1 LTSYPLTSYPHNV
14 ADNFQYI
21 VGRYRDRVA
30 LSWSN
35 GSTTT
40 FAELAQLSDKVAH
53 FLRREGVQKG
63 DRVCIRLEK
72 TPLAYA
78 LIFGCLKLG
87 APYFVVDPSN
97 PVSRVEHILNKCLPT
112 LIFSASE
119 PSLNLG
125 GCRLI
130 AVDHDD
136 QFAALEGVTDESF
149 EHADIN
155 GTDPA
160 YIMFTSG
167 STGFPKGAVMS
178 HANLLN
184 FIQWAK
190 QEFSITPDDVFTSV
204 NPLYFDNSVFDLYA
218 SLMNGASLAPFD
230 SVAMK
235 DPYRVLRQ
243 IDELRCT
250 IYFSVPSL
258 LIYFQ
263 TLKMITPSAFSHVRT
278 IIFGGEGY
286 PKTKLKDL
294 YDCFHA
300 RAELVNVY
308 GPTECTCICSTYRL
322 TSADFDNFEGYP
334 PLGGPIPNFSFTIL
348 SERDEA
354 VIPGEVGELYLGG
367 PCVGLGY
374 FNDAELT
381 QLAFRQNPLN
391 LHYHERLYRTGDLV
405 RVSPEDRKVHFVGR
419 RDTQIKHQGYRV
431 ELGEI
436 EHALCRISGVDEAAV
451 LHTVRDGVSV
461 IVGVV
466 ASRDG
471 LTPEALR
478 KEVARLVPAY
488 MVPSRVDVLERLP
501 KNDNGKIDRR
511 LLQTRYA

>member
-1 LTSYPLTSYPHNV
+1 MTSYPHSV
-14 ADNFQYI
+14 ADRFQHI
-21 VGRYRDRVA
+21 AGKHRDRAA
-30 LSWSN
+30 LKWAN

-40 FAELAQLSDKVAH
+40 FAELAQQSDKVAH

-78 LIFGCLKLG
+78 LITGCLKLG

-97 PVSRVEHILNKCLPT
+97 PVSRVEHILNKCLPK
-112 LIFSASE
+112 LIFSAPE
-119 PSLNLG
+119 PALNLA
-125 GCRLI
+125 GCRLVP
-130 AVDHDD
+130 VDHKS
-136 QFAALEGVTDESF
+136 QFAELEGVTEEPF
-149 EHADIN
+149 ERTDIV

-190 QEFSITPDDVFTSV
+190 QEFSVTPDDVFTSV
-204 NPLYFDNSVFDLYA
+204 NPLYFDNSVFDFYG
-218 SLMNGASLAPFD
+218 SIMNGASLVPFD
-230 SVAMK
+230 SATMK

-243 IDELRCT
+243 IDAMRCT

-263 TLKMITPSAFSHVRT
+263 TLKMITPTAFSHVRT

-294 YDCFHA
+294 FDCF
-300 RAELVNVY
+300 RTRVELVNVY
-308 GPTECTCICSTYRL
+308 GPTECTCICSAYRV
-322 TSADFDNFEGYP
+322 TAVDFENLEGYP

-348 SERDEA
+348 NERDEA

-374 FNDAELT
+374 FNDPELT
-381 QLAFRQNPLN
+381 RIAFQQNPQN
-391 LHYHERLYRTGDLV
+391 LRYHERLYRTGDLV
-405 RVSPEDRKVHFVGR
+405 RVSEQDGKVHFVGR

-451 LHTVRDGVSV
+451 LHTVRDGVSI

-471 LTPEALR
+471 LSPDALR
-478 KEVARLVPAY
+478 KEVATMVPAY